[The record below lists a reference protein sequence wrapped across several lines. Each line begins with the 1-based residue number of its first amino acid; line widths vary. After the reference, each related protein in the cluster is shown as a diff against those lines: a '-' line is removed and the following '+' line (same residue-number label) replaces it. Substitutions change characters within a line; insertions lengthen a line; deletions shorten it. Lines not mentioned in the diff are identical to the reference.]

1 MYAVIQS
8 GSRQYRAEA
17 GQRLQVDKLDRKL
30 GESFDIE
37 NVVFV
42 GGDKPAAGT
51 PFVKGAKVSVVVV
64 QQARGP
70 KILIFKK
77 KRRHGYRRLKGH
89 RQDFTELFV
98 TAISANGQ
106 TVKAES
112 KPVVVD
118 PTKKAERVAKYQDS
132 LNALP
137 KAEKKAKAAQKKV
150 AKKAAGA
157 KKKTKSAPK
166 KKAAKKTKKA
176 KK

>member
-17 GQRLQVDKLDRKL
+17 GQRLQVEKLDRKL

-42 GGDKPAAGT
+42 GGDKPAAGA

-64 QQARGP
+64 QQAKGP

-89 RQDFTELFV
+89 KQQFTELFV

-106 TVKAES
+106 TVKAETQ
-112 KPVVVD
+112 PVVVD
-118 PTKKAERVAKYQDS
+118 PAKKAERIAKQKEVLS
-132 LNALP
+132 SLP
-137 KAEKKAKAAQKKV
+137 KSEKKAKAKKV

-157 KKKTKSAPK
+157 KKKAKAAPK
-166 KKAAKKTKKA
+166 KKKTAAKKTKKA